1 MMASEGNGSA
11 IFANGVVVITG
22 IGICFDELGGFIHI
36 NIQINMIIPDEI
48 PTPVLKVSVS

>member
-1 MMASEGNGSA
+1 MMASAGRST

-36 NIQINMIIPDEI
+36 NIQINIIIPDEI